1 MWGALAQIR
10 KSHGTL
16 ATTEAHD
23 RGMPWAHA
31 VALGLVPGCSRAVA
45 LGTNPTTASGASLW
59 YGTGPY
65 NWIPSARLLEVVS
78 SSASDTLAG
87 VGVQKILIS
96 GLDAN
101 YNQIS
106 ETVSM
111 NGTTPVTTVNQYLR
125 INRAISTQAGSTQV
139 NVGNISIRDT
149 GGGTLRAI
157 IPVVLAGTGI
167 GITSQ
172 SAYTVPAG
180 FTLIIDSIILSINR
194 NVGNTVNNVTVRT
207 WSRSAAGVLILPISF
222 STSSNLPYRH
232 EAVNGYPVLTVSEKT
247 DFDFYCTD
255 VSNAVS
261 ATASWLG
268 ALVQNSTVLAS

>member
-1 MWGALAQIR
+1 MWGSLGQMR
-10 KSHGTL
+10 KRHGAL

-23 RGMPWAHA
+23 MGMPWAHA
-31 VALGLVPGCSRAVA
+31 VALGIVPGCSRVSA
-45 LGTNPTTASGASLW
+45 LGTNPATASGASFW

-111 NGTTPVTTVNQYLR
+111 NGTTPVTTVNQYFR

-139 NVGNISIRDT
+139 NVGSISIRDT
-149 GGGTLRAI
+149 GGGTLRAT
-157 IPVVLAGTGI
+157 IPIVLAGTGI

-180 FTLIIDSIILSINR
+180 YTLFVESSILSINR
-194 NVGNTVNNVTVRT
+194 NTGNTVNNVTVRS
-207 WSRSAAGVLILPISF
+207 WVRSSTGVLVLPLSF

-232 EAVNGYPVLTVSEKT
+232 ESGNGYPLLAIGEKSDT
-247 DFDFYCTD
+247 DFYCTD

-261 ATASWLG
+261 VTASWVG
-268 ALVQNSTVLAS
+268 TLVQNSVVMPN